1 MSLQPQSPPSRPPV
15 GASAQDLNDAEFQE
29 LDRLLAQVPEPL
41 EPLDVVML
49 DGFIAGVVVQ
59 PQLIDAEQWLPY
71 VFDAGGHRWGAAEP
85 EPEQLRARELILRRH
100 AAINRSL
107 AEFGGFDPFILEPP
121 TPEEAA
127 AFDAEQAGEDPTF
140 ETGADDTTAP
150 AAPLDPVTEALLPWV
165 AGFEFAASIF
175 PALDEMQSDAVA
187 ASLARLFRYLPPDEG
202 DDDARA
208 IAEVIDREAPI
219 GTLDA
224 AIADVIACVAEL
236 YDLTEPLRYQ
246 VDTVRRETPKVGR
259 NDPCPCGSGRKFKQ
273 CHGSNGSNGA
283 A

>member
-1 MSLQPQSPPSRPPV
+1 MSQPPTAPPSRPPV
-15 GASAQDLNDAEFQE
+15 AATAQDLTDAEFQE
-29 LDRLLAQVPEPL
+29 LDGLLALVPEPL

-49 DGFIAGVVVQ
+49 DGFIAGIVVQ
-59 PQLIDAEQWLPY
+59 PELIDPEQWLPY

-85 EPEQLRARELILRRH
+85 EPEQIRARALILRRH

-127 AFDAEQAGEDPTF
+127 AFDAAQAGEDALP
-140 ETGADDTTAP
+140 ADVAEP
-150 AAPLDPVTEALLPWV
+150 APLDPVTEALLPWI

-175 PALDEMQSDAVA
+175 PALDETGDDAVA
-187 ASLARLFRYLPPDEG
+187 TTLARLFRYLPVDDEDEAG
-202 DDDARA
+202 RE
-208 IAEVIDREAPI
+208 IAEVMAREAPI
-219 GTLDA
+219 GSLDD

-246 VDTVRRETPKVGR
+246 VETVRRETPKVGR
-259 NDPCPCGSGRKFKQ
+259 NDPCPCGSGKKFKQ
-273 CHGSNGSNGA
+273 CHGAGGA
-283 A
+283 G